1 MKSSILT
8 KKARFE
14 GIVKPEI
21 KKIKKLPFKVITNF
35 NGTNLE
41 FDYYEPLLDHVSKL
55 NPLFIKR
62 FNSEQTKVKLCGS
75 GVKIKISFLI

>member
-1 MKSSILT
+1 MKKRTIQ
-8 KKARFE
+8 KKALFE
-14 GIVKPEI
+14 GPQIKEIVNKN
-21 KKIKKLPFKVITNF
+21 KLPIKVTTNF
-35 NGTNLE
+35 NGKLLE
-41 FDYYEPLLDHVSKL
+41 FEYLESLRDHVSKL